1 MDVYCERDRPPLA
14 RFIDIAAGRRHTC
27 GLLADGRVQCWGG
40 SSFFNDFY
48 SGDYSE
54 GYTGTASSWTTNSI
68 VRIDAQGDL
77 TCGLRTDASLFCW
90 TGEGSFPRDR
100 PLYWEQPRPYESGS
114 YIDFAT
120 TDSQACA
127 LDLDGRAECWPLHHW
142 DEPLTAAPLSR
153 LGNLSF
159 TAIDAGKAHV
169 CGLHRD
175 RAIYCWG
182 SNDANQLNAPAGA
195 AWVQISAGAG
205 HTCALDT
212 DGKAACWGD
221 NSFGQATPAR
231 HSRFS
236 ALSAGELHTCGLR
249 LDGSAECWGSDAEG
263 QATPPVDAVFTEL
276 SSGAL
281 HTCGLAKTGEPRCW
295 GLDAYGQATP
305 PAALERFARLSASSW
320 DSSDRVTCGLR
331 DDGLAQCWGRYWNPQ
346 LPLKD
351 GARFTKIV
359 TGRDFACGLLLDGR
373 ASCWRYD
380 AYSTYPDLNAVVAD
394 IPSDLKFIDLVIVGR
409 RACGLTS
416 GGAIRC
422 WGAHQDL
429 NERDLPSPPTGEHVA
444 IAAKD
449 WSACAISRNGII
461 ECWSDSGELSADL
474 RRLSLPQ
481 RGATSIGEHIDPGD
495 SSGAI
500 YRSMTLG
507 NVAWYGP
514 EGQERARVHGCAL
527 HQHQTV
533 SCWGANEFGQAS
545 PPSGLRFS
553 SVTAG
558 GRHTCGITADGQARC
573 WGADDAGQS
582 TPPANANFTEIHA
595 EHDSTC
601 GLSTAG
607 DVICWGDHGLSAP
620 AQLVPFVVNL
630 PEQHFTDIMELDRLG
645 IFDGTECTT
654 QRFCADT
661 PLTRSTMAVWLD
673 RLLHDEAVITSPAS
687 GAAVEFDDAPA
698 ELWWSAHA
706 QGLLDLRAMTPCD
719 AEAHHFCP
727 NDYVSRAEL
736 EQALV
741 HSLRHHLDSGMRS
754 TPAVAFANAQVAI
767 SAVVESIC
775 IGRVPRACEQAAVTR
790 GQAATVLN
798 RFREHMKRL
807 ALPEFTSVST
817 DYNGGCGRRA
827 DGTVEC
833 WGEDGSGE
841 AYVATDDRVL
851 DVFYDGYYWCGRTVS
866 RERACRGW
874 DGYNYS
880 HARES
885 LALASRADIAFGSVY
900 ACGIEPDGALTCV
913 GGVPT
918 DGGGWP
924 YEEANPSIPLAHED
938 RHEHIPGLRRYS
950 TLLPQTGG
958 FTQVAVGYLHR
969 CALLLDGRAV
979 CWGKNEFGEAVPPG
993 DGRYSRLALGV
1004 NHTCG
1009 IRLDGTAE
1017 CWGFDDDGR
1026 SSPPS
1031 IQMITPAAP
1040 SGPAAGILGDLQA
1053 RPVRLQALAATD
1065 TVTCGLTSEGHI
1077 VCWGRYGSPSV
1088 EVEAQR
1094 DDSSEWWASETP
1106 TVRPPADIE
1115 GQVFASID
1123 ATDGYFCAERLD
1135 GSHRCWGSSSFR
1147 RSLDIDARFVEVSAS
1162 DRYTCGHR
1170 VDGSGQCWDAW
1181 NDAHFHASTE
1191 RFSSVTTAS
1200 TYACGRAASAFAS
1213 CWTLHPELPVPDEA
1227 AAGGFTQLS
1236 DSGHHTCVLAPDDAV
1251 DCWGRNDAG
1260 EATPPAGRSYAQI
1273 SAGGLE
1279 GYAGGDIHYHAHTC
1293 GVGKDGALDC
1303 WGDDR
1308 FGQSTPP
1315 AGGDFVKVAA
1325 SGIHA
1330 CALRTDG
1337 EIVCWGWGYGDGR
1350 APPASHDYSDVVV
1363 GAGGGFWFPYETNDG
1378 EIVHSAHTC
1387 GLRLDGIVD
1396 CWGTTYSPNK
1406 PYNRY
1411 EPDSRSRF
1419 TSISSGR
1426 SHVCGVRTDG
1436 AIECWGIPAF
1446 IAY

>member
-1 MDVYCERDRPPLA
+1 MESDLAAAALQAEADLADSVAPLFAETPCTMDDYCERFRPPLA

-68 VRIDAQGDL
+68 VRIDAQGGL

-90 TGEGSFPRDR
+90 TGEGSFPRGR
-100 PLYWEQPRPYESGS
+100 PLSWEQPRPYESGS
-114 YIDFAT
+114 YIDFAA
-120 TDSQACA
+120 TDSHACA

-159 TAIDAGKAHV
+159 TAIDAGSAHV

-175 RAIYCWG
+175 QAIYCWG
-182 SNDANQLNAPAGA
+182 SNGTDQLNAPAGTS
-195 AWVQISAGAG
+195 WVQISAGAG
-205 HTCALDT
+205 HTCALDA

-221 NSFGQATPAR
+221 DSFGQSNPPR
-231 HSRFS
+231 HSTFS
-236 ALSAGELHTCGLR
+236 TLAAGELHTCGLR
-249 LDGSAECWGSDAEG
+249 LDGTAECWGSDAEG
-263 QATPPVDAVFTEL
+263 QATPPDGAVFAEL

-295 GLDAYGQATP
+295 GTDAYGQATP
-305 PAALERFARLSASSW
+305 PAALARFARLSTSSW
-320 DSSDRVTCGLR
+320 SSSDQVVCGLHS
-331 DDGLAQCWGRYWNPQ
+331 DGLAQCWGHGWNSQ
-346 LPLKD
+346 LPVRD
-351 GARFTKIV
+351 GARFAKIV
-359 TGRDFACGLLLDGR
+359 AARDFACGLL
-373 ASCWRYD
+373 
-380 AYSTYPDLNAVVAD
+380 
-394 IPSDLKFIDLVIVGR
+394 
-409 RACGLTS
+409 
-416 GGAIRC
+416 
-422 WGAHQDL
+422 
-429 NERDLPSPPTGEHVA
+429 
-444 IAAKD
+444 
-449 WSACAISRNGII
+449 
-461 ECWSDSGELSADL
+461 
-474 RRLSLPQ
+474 
-481 RGATSIGEHIDPGD
+481 
-495 SSGAI
+495 
-500 YRSMTLG
+500 
-507 NVAWYGP
+507 
-514 EGQERARVHGCAL
+514 
-527 HQHQTV
+527 
-533 SCWGANEFGQAS
+533 
-545 PPSGLRFS
+545 
-553 SVTAG
+553 
-558 GRHTCGITADGQARC
+558 
-573 WGADDAGQS
+573 
-582 TPPANANFTEIHA
+582 
-595 EHDSTC
+595 
-601 GLSTAG
+601 
-607 DVICWGDHGLSAP
+607 
-620 AQLVPFVVNL
+620 
-630 PEQHFTDIMELDRLG
+630 
-645 IFDGTECTT
+645 
-654 QRFCADT
+654 
-661 PLTRSTMAVWLD
+661 
-673 RLLHDEAVITSPAS
+673 
-687 GAAVEFDDAPA
+687 
-698 ELWWSAHA
+698 
-706 QGLLDLRAMTPCD
+706 
-719 AEAHHFCP
+719 
-727 NDYVSRAEL
+727 
-736 EQALV
+736 
-741 HSLRHHLDSGMRS
+741 
-754 TPAVAFANAQVAI
+754 
-767 SAVVESIC
+767 
-775 IGRVPRACEQAAVTR
+775 
-790 GQAATVLN
+790 
-798 RFREHMKRL
+798 
-807 ALPEFTSVST
+807 
-817 DYNGGCGRRA
+817 
-827 DGTVEC
+827 
-833 WGEDGSGE
+833 
-841 AYVATDDRVL
+841 
-851 DVFYDGYYWCGRTVS
+851 
-866 RERACRGW
+866 
-874 DGYNYS
+874 
-880 HARES
+880 
-885 LALASRADIAFGSVY
+885 
-900 ACGIEPDGALTCV
+900 
-913 GGVPT
+913 
-918 DGGGWP
+918 
-924 YEEANPSIPLAHED
+924 
-938 RHEHIPGLRRYS
+938 
-950 TLLPQTGG
+950 
-958 FTQVAVGYLHR
+958 
-969 CALLLDGRAV
+969 
-979 CWGKNEFGEAVPPG
+979 
-993 DGRYSRLALGV
+993 
-1004 NHTCG
+1004 
-1009 IRLDGTAE
+1009 LDGTAE

-1077 VCWGRYGSPSV
+1077 TCWGPYGSPSV

-1106 TVRPPADIE
+1106 TVRPPTDIE

-1123 ATDGYFCAERLD
+1123 ATDGYFCAERFD

-1170 VDGSGQCWDAW
+1170 VDGSVQCWDAW

-1191 RFSSVTTAS
+1191 RFSSVTAAS

-1236 DSGHHTCVLAPDDAV
+1236 DAGHHTCVLAPDGAV
-1251 DCWGRNDAG
+1251 DCWGRNDSG

-1279 GYAGGDIHYHAHTC
+1279 GHAGGDIHYHAHTC

-1363 GAGGGFWFPYETNDG
+1363 GAGGGFWFPYETDDG

-1396 CWGTTYSPNK
+1396 CRGTTYSPNK